1 MLQLF
6 KEEYT
11 PTTLPYHLIVPSLPG
26 YGFSSSPPLDK
37 EYKSHDVARVMDQ

>member
-37 EYKSHDVARVMDQ
+37 EYRAMTWHE